1 MANPNY
7 FEQLPNIMYGQTIN
21 RAGIVNYVKMKDFF
35 RLMRVRDDIFA
46 EDTLYREYV
55 VQNGLRPER
64 VAFELYGDERFYWVI
79 LQVNDIDDFWNQWP
93 LNQVELET
101 FITERYGSA
110 ADEVC
115 HYETQEVK
123 NDDGDVLLEGGF
135 IVPQNFKFL
144 YYPNPDSN
152 DISLTSFPVAVTN
165 RQKEFAAN
173 DEKASI
179 NIIDPKYIF
188 DFEREYYNYARNLS
202 DSISESYIQ

>member
-79 LQVNDIDDFWNQWP
+79 LQINDIDDFWNQWP

-110 ADEVC
+110 ADDIS

-135 IVPQNFKFL
+135 VVPQNFKFL

-165 RQKEFAAN
+165 RQKEFNNN
-173 DEKASI
+173 DKKSSI
-179 NIIDPKYIF
+179 NVIDPKYIF

>member
-46 EDTLYREYV
+46 EDTLYREYI

-79 LQVNDIDDFWNQWP
+79 LQINDIDDFWNQWP

-110 ADEVC
+110 ADDIS

-135 IVPQNFKFL
+135 VVPQNFKFL

-165 RQKEFAAN
+165 RQKEFNNN
-173 DEKASI
+173 DKKSSI
-179 NIIDPKYIF
+179 NVIDPKYIF